1 MTPPADPSSSPFDA
15 RSPEAAQPEAH
26 PWRAA
31 AWMTGA
37 IASFS
42 SMAVAGRAIS
52 FEHDTFEIMLFRSV
66 IGFCIVLAV
75 GSAFG
80 LLPQITRRHL
90 GLHAIRNICHFAGQN
105 LWFFALPLIPLATVF
120 ALEFTSPIW
129 ATLLAPLVLGEKL
142 TRSKL
147 TAAFLGFAGVLIVA
161 RPDPTALE
169 LGALAALGAALGFAG
184 SALFTRKLT
193 RTETTFCILFW
204 LTVMQ
209 AIFSL
214 LCAGADGDIALPSA
228 QSLPWLTL
236 IAFAGLCAHFCLTT
250 ALSLAPAGVV
260 MPMEFVRLPV
270 IAVIGMLF
278 YGEPLQWAVA
288 LGAAVILAANALNLR
303 RA

>member
-1 MTPPADPSSSPFDA
+1 MTSTASDPT
-15 RSPEAAQPEAH
+15 PESRPLL
-26 PWRAA
+26 AA

-52 FEHDTFEIMLFRSV
+52 LEHDTFEIMLFRSI
-66 IGFCIVLAV
+66 IGVGIVLAA
-75 GSAFG
+75 GSTFG
-80 LLPQITRRHL
+80 LLRQITLRHL
-90 GLHAIRNICHFAGQN
+90 GLHAIRNVCHFAGQN

-142 TRSKL
+142 TRTKL
-147 TAAFLGFAGVLIVA
+147 IAAFLGFAGVLIVA

-169 LGALAALGAALGFAG
+169 IGALAAAAAALGFAA
-184 SALFTRKLT
+184 SALYTRKLT

-204 LTVMQ
+204 LTAMQ
-209 AIFSL
+209 TVFGLI
-214 LCAGADGDIALPSA
+214 CAGADGDIALPSA

-250 ALSLAPAGVV
+250 ALSLAPAGIV
-260 MPMEFVRLPV
+260 MPMDFARLPV

-288 LGAAVILAANALNLR
+288 VGAAVILGANWLNLR
-303 RA
+303 RS